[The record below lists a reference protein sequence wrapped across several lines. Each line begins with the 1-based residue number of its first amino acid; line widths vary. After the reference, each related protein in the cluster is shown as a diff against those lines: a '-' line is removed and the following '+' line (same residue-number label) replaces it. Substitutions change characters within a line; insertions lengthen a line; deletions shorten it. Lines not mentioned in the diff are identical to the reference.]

1 MKKET
6 HLPPWAVYKDQAKFK
21 VRVEKQLNTLDEVY
35 EVGLWTEQNLKGK
48 VVFDVRYVWFELEED
63 AILFKLTWA

>member
-6 HLPPWAVYKDQAKFK
+6 HLPPWEVYKDPANFK
-21 VRVEKQLNTLDEVY
+21 VRVQKQLNTLDEVY
-35 EVGLWTEQNLKGK
+35 EVERWTKQNLKGK

-63 AILFKLTWA
+63 AILFKLTWV